1 MTANHHGFPAG
12 WVSPEAFEHAQRQ
25 AVAWEL
31 AQEDEAAAKAAREQA
46 ITDRL
51 ASRRAE
57 GAAVE
62 DDGAKDGVGPVR
74 ADGERF

>member
-31 AQEDEAAAKAAREQA
+31 AQEGEAKAKAAREQA
-46 ITDRL
+46 ISDRI

-57 GAAVE
+57 GAAAVE
-62 DDGAKDGVGPVR
+62 DGDGKEPVR